1 MVNGQ
6 ELKPLAKVF
15 EIVLRSFAH
24 DRVMFS
30 GYETS
35 QMTSSHIIYNNQS
48 SFLALYSSY
57 KSAKIENFGILLNV
71 TVVSQI

>member
-15 EIVLRSFAH
+15 EIALRSFVH

-35 QMTSSHIIYNNQS
+35 QMTTSHVIYNNQS

-57 KSAKIENFGILLNV
+57 EGSKIENFGILFNL
-71 TVVSQI
+71 TVVS